1 MERGLV
7 KIKIWLIVLILEI
20 MLINGWI
27 NIDEEFVWMGWIKI
41 ILKKKIKVCICYN
54 FKYYFVVL
62 VLILSV
68 VINEVYLF

>member
-1 MERGLV
+1 M
-7 KIKIWLIVLILEI
+7 
-20 MLINGWI
+20 INCSNFG
-27 NIDEEFVWMGWIKI
+27 NNVDKWMNKYWWRVCVNGMDKNY
-41 ILKKKIKVCICYN
+41 LKKKKIKVCICYN

>member
-41 ILKKKIKVCICYN
+41 ILKKRLK
-54 FKYYFVVL
+54 FVYVI
-62 VLILSV
+62 ILD
-68 VINEVYLF
+68 IILLYWYWF